1 MSVYF
6 AGFHLAQLTSLQ
18 NFGLKTTTCL
28 FSFRAA
34 SNIPLFV
41 ALRVGKYIREN
52 STLYSHYE

>member
-6 AGFHLAQLTSLQ
+6 AGFHSAQLTSLQ

-41 ALRVGKYIREN
+41 ALGVGKHIREN
-52 STLYSHYE
+52 YKLYSYYE